1 MELCIA
7 FFPHTWEEQ
16 ASHRTKQSPMNLEG
30 EKKKNKQTEIVNSDI
45 QLLVSSTELLVKSW
59 MTVNCQWGLLSCS
72 MIFGARRY
80 FVRTKNYLNLL
91 PGIFLISFP

>member
-30 EKKKNKQTEIVNSDI
+30 EEKKIGIVNSDI
-45 QLLVSSTELLVKSW
+45 QLLVSATELLVKSW
-59 MTVNCQWGLLSCS
+59 VTVNCQWGLLSCS

-80 FVRTKNYLNLL
+80 FVRTKNNLNLL